1 MTYVNKLVGLT
12 GTTPEPVSGAL
23 LVNNLSEISTNFA
36 ANIKR
41 REDASMSTAWSRI
54 LLNAEQKLDFRIYNE
69 LMKEEKFRQ
78 SIVHTHDYFAGSATR
93 TASARWEGARI
104 KTAKQDYCKLFVQG
118 VYVVGS
124 GSFVVKIFDLQTG
137 AAVHT
142 LPAVTITGEG
152 MIPVEKSINLSKLN
166 NDYLIAVD
174 CTSID
179 LTAIDGNKGF
189 FFDSCNPNSRFL
201 IETTSGYIFE
211 SQEKKATNFTS
222 SQCFVH
228 VVAEIQ
234 TDIND
239 FLTRNYNLTG
249 LNLAA
254 QALCGHLLI
263 EESFTSD
270 AFNISTNT
278 NLVQRQDSSEKL
290 KYDYKNYVEKLVQ
303 PIMMRL
309 YPTQVL
315 EDKHASEKSP
325 GIRREDALF
334 GVYDLEY
341 ENRYGRLNNLDYPI

>member
-1 MTYVNKLVGLT
+1 MTYINKLVGLT

-41 REDASMSTAWSRI
+41 REDASMSTAWNRI

-69 LMKEEKFRQ
+69 LMKEDKFRQ
-78 SIVHTHDYFAGSATR
+78 SIVHTHDYFSGSATR
-93 TASARWEGARI
+93 IASARWEGSRI
-104 KTAKQDYCKLFVQG
+104 KTAKQDYCKLFIQG

-137 AAVHT
+137 LAVHT

-152 MIPVEKSINLSKLN
+152 MIPIEKSINLSKLN

-189 FFDSCNPNSRFL
+189 FFDSCNPQSRFL

-303 PIMMRL
+303 PIMMKL

-325 GIRREDALF
+325 GIRKEDALF
-334 GVYDLEY
+334 GVYDLEFDT
-341 ENRYGRLNNLDYPI
+341 RYGRLNNLDYPI

>member
-12 GTTPEPVSGAL
+12 GTTPEPVSGSL

-36 ANIKR
+36 DNIKR
-41 REDASMSTAWSRI
+41 REDASMSVAWSRI

-69 LMKEEKFRQ
+69 LMKEDKFRQ

-93 TASARWEGARI
+93 ENSARWEGARI
-104 KTAKQDYCKLFVQG
+104 KTAKQDYCKLYIQG

-137 AAVHT
+137 TTVHT
-142 LPAVTITGEG
+142 LPAVEITGEG
-152 MIPVEKSINLSKLN
+152 MIPIEKSINLSKLN

-174 CTSID
+174 CMSID
-179 LTAIDGNKGF
+179 LTSIDGNKGF
-189 FFDSCNPNSRFL
+189 FFDSCNPKSRFN
-201 IETTSGYIFE
+201 IETSSGYIFE
-211 SQEKKATNFTS
+211 NQDKKATNFTS

-239 FLTRNYNLTG
+239 FLTRNYNITG

-278 NLVQRQDSSEKL
+278 NTIRREESSSNLRDIHKGYVTKL
-290 KYDYKNYVEKLVQ
+290 IQ

-315 EDKHASEKSP
+315 EEKHASEKSP
-325 GIRREDALF
+325 GIRKEDALF

-341 ENRYGRLNNLDYPI
+341 GNIYGLNHLDYPI

>member
-12 GTTPEPVSGAL
+12 GTTPEPTAGVL

-41 REDASMSTAWSRI
+41 REDASMTTAWSRI

-137 AAVHT
+137 ATVHT

-152 MIPVEKSINLSKLN
+152 MIPIEKSINLSKLN

-174 CTSID
+174 CTNID
-179 LTAIDGNKGF
+179 LTAIDGNRGF
-189 FFDSCNPNSRFL
+189 FFDSCNPQSRFL

-211 SQEKKATNFTS
+211 NQEKKATNFNS

-278 NLVQRQDSSEKL
+278 NLQQRISASDKLESDFEGYLEKM
-290 KYDYKNYVEKLVQ
+290 VQ
-303 PIMMRL
+303 PLMMKL

-325 GIRREDALF
+325 GIRKEDALF

-341 ENRYGRLNNLDYPI
+341 NNRFGRLDNLDYPI

>member
-12 GTTPEPVSGAL
+12 GTTPEPSAGVL
-23 LVNNLSEISTNFA
+23 LVNNLPEISTNFA

-41 REDASMSTAWSRI
+41 REDASMSIAWDRI

-69 LMKEEKFRQ
+69 LMKEDKFRQ
-78 SIVHTHDYFAGSATR
+78 SMARTHDYGTGLATR
-93 TASARWEGARI
+93 TASARWEGARV
-104 KTAKQDYCKLFVQG
+104 KVSKKDYCKLFIQG
-118 VYVVGS
+118 VYVCGT

-137 AAVHT
+137 ATLHT

-152 MIPVEKSINLSKLN
+152 LIPIEKSINLSKLN

-179 LTAIDGNKGF
+179 LTSIDGNRGF
-189 FFDSCNPNSRFL
+189 FFDSCNPESRFL

-211 SQEKKATNFTS
+211 SQDKKATNFVT

-239 FLTRNYNLTG
+239 FLSRNYTLMG
-249 LNLAA
+249 LGLAS
-254 QALCGHLLI
+254 QSLCGHLLI

-278 NLVQRQDSSEKL
+278 NLQQRQESSDKL
-290 KYDYKNYVEKLVQ
+290 MYDYKNYVEKLVQ
-303 PIMMRL
+303 PIMMKL

-325 GIRREDALF
+325 GIRKEDALF

-341 ENRYGRLNNLDYPI
+341 DNRYGRLNHLDYPI